1 MKVADILQK
10 KGSVIITIKPTE
22 TIAALSQRLRERRIG
37 AAIVSADGQSVDGV
51 ISERD
56 IAYGLCIHKGELHAM
71 PVSALMTKAVI
82 TCAPGDEIGIVAST
96 MLSRN
101 VRHLPVKDGERL
113 IGMVSIR
120 DVLNFRV
127 DQLQR
132 ETGALRA
139 FAMQTDREVQDRLA
153 ARLPPGSLVREQAPN
168 ENAAP
173 GFPEAAF
180 FCARCDLRR

>member
-1 MKVADILQK
+1 MKVADILEI
-10 KGSVIITIKPTE
+10 KGSTVITIKPTE

-37 AAIVSADGQSVDGV
+37 AAIVSGNGQTVDGV

-56 IAYGLCIHKGELHAM
+56 IAYGLGVHKAELHAM

-82 TCAPGDEIGIVAST
+82 TCSPDDNLGIVAST

-101 VRHLPVKDGERL
+101 VRHLPVIDGNRL

-132 ETGALRA
+132 ETGLLRA
-139 FAMQTDREVQDRLA
+139 FASHTDREPQDR
-153 ARLPPGSLVREQAPN
+153 
-168 ENAAP
+168 
-173 GFPEAAF
+173 
-180 FCARCDLRR
+180 

>member
-1 MKVADILQK
+1 VKVADILQK

-37 AAIVSADGQSVDGV
+37 AAIVSGDGQSVDGV

-56 IAYGLCIHKGELHAM
+56 IAYGLCTHKGELHAM

-82 TCAPGDEIGIVAST
+82 TCAPTDELGIVAST

-101 VRHLPVKDGERL
+101 VRHLPVMDGERL

-139 FAMQTDREVQDRLA
+139 FAMQTDREVQDR
-153 ARLPPGSLVREQAPN
+153 
-168 ENAAP
+168 
-173 GFPEAAF
+173 
-180 FCARCDLRR
+180 

>member
-1 MKVADILQK
+1 VKVADILEI
-10 KGSVIITIKPTE
+10 KGSTVITIKPTE

-37 AAIVSADGQSVDGV
+37 AAIVSGNGQTVDGV

-56 IAYGLCIHKGELHAM
+56 IAYGLGVHKAELHAM

-82 TCAPGDEIGIVAST
+82 TCSPDDNLGIVAST

-101 VRHLPVKDGERL
+101 VRHLPVLDGSRL

-132 ETGALRA
+132 ETGMLRA
-139 FAMQTDREVQDRLA
+139 FASHTDREPQDR
-153 ARLPPGSLVREQAPN
+153 
-168 ENAAP
+168 
-173 GFPEAAF
+173 
-180 FCARCDLRR
+180 

>member
-1 MKVADILQK
+1 VKVADILEI
-10 KGSVIITIKPTE
+10 KGSTVITIKPTE

-37 AAIVSADGQSVDGV
+37 AAIVSGNGQTVDGV

-56 IAYGLCIHKGELHAM
+56 IAYGLGVHKAELHAM

-82 TCAPGDEIGIVAST
+82 TCSPDDNLGIVAST

-101 VRHLPVKDGERL
+101 VRHLPVIDGNRL

-132 ETGALRA
+132 ETGLLRA
-139 FAMQTDREVQDRLA
+139 FASHTDREPQDR
-153 ARLPPGSLVREQAPN
+153 
-168 ENAAP
+168 
-173 GFPEAAF
+173 
-180 FCARCDLRR
+180 

>member
-1 MKVADILQK
+1 MKVADILEI
-10 KGSVIITIKPTE
+10 KGSTVITIKPTE

-37 AAIVSADGQSVDGV
+37 AAIVSGNGQTVDGV

-56 IAYGLCIHKGELHAM
+56 IAYGLGVHKAELHAM

-82 TCAPGDEIGIVAST
+82 TCSPDDNLGIVAST

-101 VRHLPVKDGERL
+101 VRHLPVIDGNRL

-132 ETGALRA
+132 ETGMLRA
-139 FAMQTDREVQDRLA
+139 FASHTDREPQDR
-153 ARLPPGSLVREQAPN
+153 
-168 ENAAP
+168 
-173 GFPEAAF
+173 
-180 FCARCDLRR
+180 